1 MPKVSVVI
9 PNYNHAR
16 FLEQRIDSVLNQTF
30 QDFEIIFLDDL
41 STDNSKEILAKYA
54 NHPKIGH
61 RIFNDTNSNSTFKQ
75 WNKGIGLATGE
86 YIWIAESD
94 DYAAPGFLEKLVPIL
109 DRDLNVG
116 LAYCQSYLVDETSK
130 ILSPNFLACTDC
142 FDRQR
147 WLSNYLNHG
156 KNECENFL
164 AGKNTI
170 PNASAVL
177 IRKSV
182 YLSEVDCDNEA
193 FKVAGDWFTW
203 SKILLAA
210 DVYFV
215 AESLNYFR
223 SCEGSVSR
231 KTAKL
236 LLIVRESLLI
246 FSQFQERVTVSRKA
260 RQVFFD
266 LVSSWWI
273 GYYITGDNSPWNKET
288 EYFQQLLVISPD
300 RISSL
305 SFYWQSLL
313 IPFKRFRYMLK
324 LGTRVS
330 SWKAQRQHSLSNNST
345 SIKSKNY

>member
-1 MPKVSVVI
+1 MPKVSVII

-30 QDFEIIFLDDL
+30 QDFEIILLDDR
-41 STDNSKEILAKYA
+41 STDNSKDIFAEYA
-54 NHPKIGH
+54 NHPKISH
-61 RIFNDTNSNSTFKQ
+61 SIFNEINSNSTFKQ
-75 WNKGIGLATGE
+75 WNKGIALATGE

-94 DYAAPGFLEKLVPIL
+94 DYAASRFLTELVPIL
-109 DRDLNVG
+109 DRHQNVG

-142 FDRQR
+142 LDRER
-147 WLSNYLNHG
+147 WTANYLNHG
-156 KNECENFL
+156 KNECEDFL

-182 YLSEVDCDNEA
+182 YLAAVDRGNEV

-203 SKILLAA
+203 SKILLAS
-210 DVYFV
+210 DVYFI

-236 LLIVRESLLI
+236 LLIVRESLSI
-246 FSQFQERVTVSRKA
+246 FDGFQSQIIVSDRARK
-260 RQVFFD
+260 VFFD
-266 LVSSWWI
+266 LVSSWWLS
-273 GYYITGDNSPWNKET
+273 YYVTGDSSPWQKET
-288 EYFQQLLVISPD
+288 DYYQQLLRISPD
-300 RISSL
+300 LISALTLHWRSL
-305 SFYWQSLL
+305 T
-313 IPFKRFRYMLK
+313 IPLKRFRYTLK
-324 LGTRVS
+324 LGTRV
-330 SWKAQRQHSLSNNST
+330 NNW
-345 SIKSKNY
+345 KSKVAHSVTNLAGLMKS